1 MFSLAKMASFLIAH
15 VMFLI
20 PQNKSINY
28 KASTRAGGA
37 YSGRYWWANLVE
49 QHERSARRG
58 GGTKAQYVPS
68 SQYGLQIGYLCCASL
83 GAEEA
88 IDGYTQISCPRGTDG
103 LYAFKQEAGLVR
115 DGA

>member
-1 MFSLAKMASFLIAH
+1 MDGTDGRIWWNSMRGVLA
-15 VMFLI
+15 V
-20 PQNKSINY
+20 
-28 KASTRAGGA
+28 
-37 YSGRYWWANLVE
+37 
-49 QHERSARRG
+49 G